1 MSSSRLPLQFVSTLL
16 FILIS
21 LISIT
26 SGQYH
31 SFGGQGLGI
40 LPGAGSYHGSPYH
53 AGLHQSSALHFPQ
66 SALYGGGLGGG
77 GSRLGQGY
85 VGNGGI
91 GIKQTDANLADLY
104 GLPRQLAQ
112 APPPQP
118 LQVPQPQMLNPY
130 FNGMGAIPGPYP
142 GQQQLQQYGS
152 QMPPIPYGHAALL
165 NGVGPGVAH
174 YGRGYLG

>member
-1 MSSSRLPLQFVSTLL
+1 MTSSRLPLQLICTFI
-16 FILIS
+16 ILI
-21 LISIT
+21 ISINIT

-53 AGLHQSSALHFPQ
+53 AALHRSSALHFPH
-66 SALYGGGLGGG
+66 SSLYGGG

-112 APPPQP
+112 APAPRP
-118 LQVPQPQMLNPY
+118 LQVPQPQMIANPY
-130 FNGMGAIPGPYP
+130 YNGMAPIPGPYG
-142 GQQQLQQYGS
+142 GQPQLQQYGP
-152 QMPPIPYGHAALL
+152 QMPVSPYGHAGLL
-165 NGVGPGVAH
+165 SGVPQ